1 MLVRQQLRKKLKCY
15 RCPYIKFSL
24 QYIIS
29 YSECVTHY
37 SLIQKMY
44 TITKACNEECVGQI
58 SIVNV

>member
-1 MLVRQQLRKKLKCY
+1 MHVSKATAQKKAVSVIDAL
-15 RCPYIKFSL
+15 IFSL

-58 SIVNV
+58 SSVF